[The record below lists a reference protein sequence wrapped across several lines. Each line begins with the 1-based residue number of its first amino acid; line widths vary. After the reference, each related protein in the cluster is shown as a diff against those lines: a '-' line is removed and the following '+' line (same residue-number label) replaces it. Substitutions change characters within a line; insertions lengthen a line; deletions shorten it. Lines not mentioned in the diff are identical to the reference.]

1 MSTRKTFPNY
11 KLKSGWNALLP
22 AREASPAL
30 KKDISV
36 DVLIIGAGWT
46 GISAAKHWHSLS
58 PEAGI
63 ALIDASEI
71 GEGNPGRNSGFLLEI
86 ALAEDANPDQIEKMN
101 LCNRLTA
108 STMAEILAEI
118 DASSHEV
125 DITKAGTYRAA
136 ASDAGLKSLQNY
148 RAFLEAA
155 GLEHESLDATALKL
169 RIGSDFYQEGLYS
182 PDCYLAQPAAAIRAL
197 ASLLPESVQLFEN
210 TAALKLTQ
218 QSSRWQVQTPNAVI
232 NARKLVLANNAFSKE
247 LGIGRSRLV
256 AMHTYAGLT
265 PVLEKSVLDDLGSD
279 ENWGLLPTHR
289 LGSTLRRTIDGRL
302 MVRSM
307 HSYEKQAPREKIIGG
322 LQHRLQRRFPQLPN
336 FELEHC
342 WGGAVGFTFNGGAVW
357 GEFKPGLYVSAG
369 CNGGGTVK
377 GTLLGKL
384 LVEAAHGMKVP
395 DVPKLFG
402 QASWMPPEPFRKIGY
417 KLAASVESHQG
428 RHEL

>member
-1 MSTRKTFPNY
+1 MSDQKSFPNY

-30 KKDISV
+30 EKDITI

-46 GISAAKHWHSLS
+46 GISAAKRWHQLS

-86 ALAEDANPDQIEKMN
+86 ALAEDANPEQIEKMN

-118 DASSHEV
+118 EGSGHTV
-125 DITKAGTYRAA
+125 DISKAGTYRAA
-136 ASDAGLKSLQNY
+136 ASEVGLKSLQKY
-148 RAFLEAA
+148 RDFLETA
-155 GLEHESLDATALKL
+155 GLEYESLDRSALRS

-197 ASLLPESVQLFEN
+197 ASLLPASVQLFEN
-210 TAALKLTQ
+210 TPALKLKQ
-218 QSSRWQVQTPNAVI
+218 QPGGWQVQTPNSVI

-265 PVLEKSVLDDLGSD
+265 PVLEKSVLNDLGSD

-302 MVRSM
+302 MLRSM
-307 HSYEKQAPREKIIGG
+307 HSYEKEAHRGKVEAE
-322 LQHRLQRRFPQLPN
+322 LQSRLKQRFPQLPN
-336 FELEHC
+336 FNFENY
-342 WGGAVGFTFNGGAVW
+342 WGGAVGFTFNGGAMW

-384 LVEAAHGMKVP
+384 LVEAAHDLKVP

-402 QASWMPPEPFRKIGY
+402 SASWMPPEPFRQIGF
-417 KLAASVESHQG
+417 KLAATLENHQG
-428 RHEL
+428 RDEL

>member
-1 MSTRKTFPNY
+1 MSNQKTFPNY

-30 KKDISV
+30 GKDISV

-46 GISAAKHWHSLS
+46 GISAAKRWHSLS

-63 ALIDASEI
+63 AMLDASEI

-86 ALAEDANPDQIEKMN
+86 ALAEDANPDQVEKME

-108 STMAEILAEI
+108 ATMAEILAEI
-118 DASSHEV
+118 EDSGHTV
-125 DITKAGTYRAA
+125 DITKTGTYRAA
-136 ASDAGLKSLQNY
+136 ASEAGMKSLQNY

-155 GLEHESLDATALKL
+155 GLKYESLDQSALRS
-169 RIGSDFYQEGLYS
+169 RIGSSFYQEGLYS

-197 ASLLPESVQLFEN
+197 ASLLPKSVQLFEN
-210 TAALKLTQ
+210 TPALKLTQ
-218 QSSRWQVQTPNAVI
+218 QSGGWQVQTPNAVI
-232 NARKLVLANNAFSKE
+232 NAGKLVLANNAFSKE
-247 LGIGRSRLV
+247 LGIARSRLV
-256 AMHTYAGLT
+256 AMYTYAGLT
-265 PVLEKSVLDDLGSD
+265 PVLEKSVLDELGNDS
-279 ENWGLLPTHR
+279 NWGLLPTHR
-289 LGSTLRRTIDGRL
+289 LGSTLRRTKDGRL

-307 HSYEKQAPREKIIGG
+307 HSYEREAHREKIIGE
-322 LQHRLQRRFPQLPN
+322 LQHRLEKRFPQLPKVE
-336 FELEHC
+336 FEHC
-342 WGGAVGFTFNGGAVW
+342 WGGAVGFTYNGGAVW

-384 LVEAAHGMKVP
+384 LAEDAHGIKVP

-402 QASWMPPEPFRKIGY
+402 SASWMPPDPIRRLGFNI
-417 KLAASVESHQG
+417 AASLESRQG